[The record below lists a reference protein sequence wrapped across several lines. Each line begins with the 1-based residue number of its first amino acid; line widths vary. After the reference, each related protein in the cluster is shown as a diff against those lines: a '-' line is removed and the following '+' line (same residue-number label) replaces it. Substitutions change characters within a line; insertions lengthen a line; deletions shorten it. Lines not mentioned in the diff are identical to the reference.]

1 MCGHT
6 MYNVPNNVVK
16 CQRVNFYCLEVFVGG
31 GWRGGLLRILDKR
44 DVEERVLAKNM
55 RWVVD
60 ARLKDLNFVEDMNLD

>member
-31 GWRGGLLRILDKR
+31 G
-44 DVEERVLAKNM
+44 
-55 RWVVD
+55 
-60 ARLKDLNFVEDMNLD
+60 